1 MQRLALRLVF
11 ALPVA
16 LLFFAVAAQA
26 CPPDDPF
33 CDRCIEICDG
43 SNCSASCK
51 AGGVTTT
58 CGQWDGNPANDLDG
72 DGVVNA
78 SDNCMC
84 TPNSNQAD
92 CDTDGIGDACD
103 AVNEKWTAI
112 STTFNACAWDS
123 DEHLTG
129 FGVEIYNATTY
140 RNVCNN
146 ATCVKKNLID
156 DGFCCYLCDGG
167 SGGADCCRK
176 SFNNNSVCGQFPHD
190 QCGSPACP
198 F

>member
-11 ALPVA
+11 ALPLA
-16 LLFFAVAAQA
+16 LLLCAVAAQA

-33 CDRCIEICDG
+33 CDRCNNICNG
-43 SNCSASCK
+43 SNCADACK
-51 AGGVTTT
+51 AGGSWTT

-84 TPNSNQAD
+84 TANSNQAD

-103 AVNEKWTAI
+103 AVNEKWVAI
-112 STTFNACAWDS
+112 STTVNACAWDS
-123 DEHLTG
+123 DTHIWG
-129 FGVEIYNATTY
+129 FSVQIYNATTY

-146 ATCVKKNLID
+146 ATCVKKNELGD
-156 DGFCCYLCDGG
+156 HSCCFACIGGG
-167 SGGADCCRK
+167 SGEECCDQN
-176 SFNNNSVCGQFPHD
+176 FGHNAVCGQVPYD
-190 QCGSPACP
+190 QCGSPACT